1 MDDSANGTAQQPP
14 KSDVVQCRAD
24 CTDEDDE
31 RVPPPAWLVRYV
43 AFLARYKLLVL
54 LFWAAVMGVG
64 YLGLSRVFPALMLRI
79 SAVPGSADDVALRAL
94 EAAFPQVA
102 SAQTTAVLL
111 QAPSGVDVTTSAAA
125 HALASA
131 LSATAASYIAS
142 GLLSPSSGV
151 SYYSY
156 ADAGLASSPLAQGL
170 LSPSRSAALV
180 QFTSNSGFK
189 VTEQFKQFVV
199 ALNKQVRQRRSLNL

>member
-1 MDDSANGTAQQPP
+1 MDDSANGAAQPP
-14 KSDVVQCRAD
+14 LKGAATDRAD
-24 CTDEDDE
+24 CADRDDE
-31 RVPPPAWLVRYV
+31 HAPPPAWLVRYV
-43 AFLARYKLLVL
+43 ALLARHKLLIL

-79 SAVPGSADDVALRAL
+79 SAVPGSADDVALKAL

-102 SAQTTAVLL
+102 RAQTTAVLL
-111 QAPSGVDVTTSAAA
+111 QAPAGVDITGSAAA

-131 LSATAASYIAS
+131 LSAAAAPYIAS

-151 SYYSY
+151 SYFSY

-170 LSPSRSAALV
+170 VSPSRGAALV
-180 QFTSNSGFK
+180 QFTSSSGFK
-189 VTEQFKQFVV
+189 VTEQFKQLVV
-199 ALNKQVRQRRSLNL
+199 ALNKQVRQRRRM